1 MTAVVWPGAVAQAQT
16 RLNQADPSILERA
29 LPRPGQPESAPET
42 PIITGPAAHAAP
54 PLEAAPW
61 VAAAIVVDGAPEV
74 PRSAFSSAIVPYIG
88 RNLARD
94 DLAALSRAVADSA
107 RKAGFPFAS
116 AYVAPQALA
125 SGVLHVRLDAGTIS
139 AVRVIGAVNAL
150 ADRILTRALVTGQP
164 VRREALE
171 RAILLVGDIP
181 GVSVKT
187 SQLIRQDG
195 FGILLVTIA
204 EDRLSAYAQVD
215 NRGSKEIGPIRTTL
229 LANARGV
236 FQPGD
241 ELGLLSSQTP
251 FQPSEFV
258 FVRARYSAPVDADGN
273 VLSASASYGRA
284 NPGAALS
291 ALNVVGESIDAAVR
305 ASTPLVRSR
314 TRSLWANVEFRGLR
328 SDQTL
333 LGSAFRNDRL
343 ATLTGSVNGSTAA
356 GGGVLTGEVAMVV
369 GLPIPGVTHE
379 GDARTSRSDGDARFV
394 TWGYALDWA
403 RPLARH
409 ISLVLSS
416 EAQLASRPLLATMEI
431 GAGGPAFG
439 RAYDYAERTGD
450 DGILGAGELRAD
462 AGAVLPG
469 IIDRLQFYGSIDGG
483 YVGNLRDGRGGGALL
498 STATGLRLGRGRV
511 DGMVEL
517 AFPLNADRFDT
528 GNRNPRLS
536 FRLSRVF

>member
-1 MTAVVWPGAVAQAQT
+1 MTAAVWPGAVAQAQT

-42 PIITGPAAHAAP
+42 PIITGPAAHVAP

-258 FVRARYSAPVDADGN
+258 FVRARYSAPVDADGS

-403 RPLARH
+403 KPLARH
-409 ISLVLSS
+409 FSLVLSS

-450 DGILGAGELRAD
+450 DGILGAGEFRAD

-498 STATGLRLGRGRV
+498 STATGLRLGRVRV